1 MQLSATLPAHWR
13 QAFGRGVRQV
23 GRTLVDGVLPPR
35 CLACGT
41 VVGEPDA
48 LCGQCWASMSFFA
61 PPWCAVC
68 GLPFPHPMGEGAVC
82 SACAR
87 QRASWDRARAVMRYD
102 KHSRGLVLAL
112 KHGDRTHLAGALGG
126 WMRRAG
132 GEVLDGVDWIVPVP
146 LHWTRLFARRYN
158 QAGLLAHA
166 IRAAGGPPVA
176 PDWLIRRR
184 RTPSQGRLGA
194 SARARNVRGAF
205 LLRPGRSVRGK
216 RLVIVDDVLT
226 TGATVEECARVLRR
240 AGAQWVGVLTLARAL
255 QAGG

>member
-1 MQLSATLPAHWR
+1 MNLSATLPARFR
-13 QAFGRGVRQV
+13 QIGRAV
-23 GRTLVDGVLPPR
+23 VDGILPPR

-48 LCGQCWASMSFFA
+48 LCGRCWATMTFFA

-82 SACAR
+82 ADCAR
-87 QRASWDRARAVMRYD
+87 ERASWDRARAVLRYD
-102 KHSRGLVLAL
+102 KHSRRLVLAL

-132 GEVLDGVDWIVPVP
+132 GEVLDRVDFIMPVP

-166 IRAAGGPPVA
+166 IHAAGGPPVA
-176 PDWLIRRR
+176 PDWLMRRR

-194 SARARNVRGAF
+194 AGRARNVRGAF
-205 LLRPGRSVRGK
+205 ALRPGRGVAGR
-216 RLVIVDDVLT
+216 RLVLVDDVFT
-226 TGATVEECARVLRR
+226 TGATVLECARVLRR
-240 AGAQWVGVLTLARAL
+240 AGAARVDVLTLARVVR
-255 QAGG
+255 GGG